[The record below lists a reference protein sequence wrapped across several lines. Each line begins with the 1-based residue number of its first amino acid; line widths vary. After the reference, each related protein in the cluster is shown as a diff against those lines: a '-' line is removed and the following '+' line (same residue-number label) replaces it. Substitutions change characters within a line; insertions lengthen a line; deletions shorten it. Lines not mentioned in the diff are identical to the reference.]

1 LVILYIPT
9 YILFRIMS
17 SKIFS
22 KNNLTYF
29 LFSCYSVDMMKLRK
43 KEKKEFINKL
53 RPYVGSRLKSMK
65 VSEGWTL
72 TEISREI
79 GIAQSHLSEMLKHK
93 KYPEGGLNQNNLI
106 KLLRGGIVSTDELK
120 RRVSLNNKEL
130 NHLNSLSIH
139 EDKALVEEIMK
150 LRAAGSEH
158 DPVLVLRKYREE
170 NNID

>member
-1 LVILYIPT
+1 
-9 YILFRIMS
+9 
-17 SKIFS
+17 
-22 KNNLTYF
+22 
-29 LFSCYSVDMMKLRK
+29 MMKLRK

-120 RRVSLNNKEL
+120 RRVSLNDKEL

-170 NNID
+170 NSID